1 MKRIQVDKDILPLS
15 TFRANASSMIEKVK
29 EDRRP
34 RVITQHGKSSAI
46 LLDVSAYEQMIEKIE
61 VLQEINQA
69 RHEIKDGEGVE
80 HEEVMKTLK
89 ERVANK

>member
-1 MKRIQVDKDILPLS
+1 MKRIQFDKDILPLS

-29 EDRRP
+29 KDRRP

-69 RHEIKDGEGVE
+69 RQEIKDGKGTE
-80 HEEVMKTLK
+80 HEEVIKTLK
-89 ERVANK
+89 ERVADK